1 MSVIGKSSAK
11 LSRALLVACRR
22 AGGGGTGLGSDRMV
36 FVAAPTPFLANGA
49 VDNDA
54 LRYNIGQ
61 WLDAGV
67 DGILVLGT
75 TGEAIHLDDD
85 ESDAL
90 IAVARAAVPSGRR
103 LLVGTGRP
111 TTAATIRATARAADL
126 GADLALVLTPHYYK
140 SEMTPD
146 ALGRHYR
153 EVADTSAIPVI
164 LYAMPALT
172 GVQISSE
179 LGAELGRHPRIFGIK
194 DSSGDVA
201 MLFDR
206 VERSNESFRVF
217 SGSGRAVLP
226 ALAAGVRG
234 SILAIAAV
242 APEVAVAA
250 HRAFAAGEL
259 DTARRAAALLL
270 RLSDLLAPY
279 GLGGLKAAMTVR
291 GLRGGVCR
299 PPLAFDPSAVRH
311 IETVLADTGL
321 LLPASRKI

>member
-1 MSVIGKSSAK
+1 M
-11 LSRALLVACRR
+11 
-22 AGGGGTGLGSDRMV
+22 GSDRMV

-49 VDNDA
+49 FDPDA
-54 LRYNIGQ
+54 LRHNIVR
-61 WLDAGV
+61 WLEAGV

-90 IAVARAAVPSGRR
+90 IAVARAAVPAGRR
-103 LLVGTGRP
+103 LLVGTGRS
-111 TTAATIRATARAADL
+111 TTAATIRATARAAEL

-140 SEMTPD
+140 NEMTPD
-146 ALGRHYR
+146 ALGRHFR
-153 EVADTSAIPVI
+153 EVADSAAIPVI
-164 LYAMPALT
+164 LYSMPALT
-172 GVQISSE
+172 GVQISAD

-206 VERSNESFRVF
+206 VERSTESFRVF

-250 HRAFAAGEL
+250 HRAFSAGDL
-259 DTARRAAALLL
+259 DASRRASALLL
-270 RLSDLLAPY
+270 RLTDLLAPF

-299 PPLAFDPSAVRH
+299 PPLAFDPTAVRL
-311 IETVLADTGL
+311 IESALAESGL
-321 LLPASRKI
+321 IAPASRTI